1 MQRISKSLQFL
12 KLIDEP
18 VDLLEE
24 KMDRYRTISA
34 IMFFLLALQGT
45 FSWLWDYYIDAAGA
59 QNTIGLRLYFLFFA
73 IVAFSFKYIK
83 NRKLLELICL
93 ISGLLAQFLFVL
105 IMNHLENGMI
115 YILSLFIFFL
125 LFPLFLFQ
133 GFSLSANI
141 ICTLC
146 FAAFPQI
153 MALVGLAPEFQH
165 PQYIILIWPAA
176 FAMLIT
182 HYFSAQNY
190 RLRYESELAL
200 KAASF
205 TDHLTGVS
213 NRRHFMPLLKQEI
226 IRGNRYKH
234 PVCLL
239 MLDIDHFK
247 NVNDTHGHLT
257 GDLVIR
263 EVADICRQSA
273 RQMDVVARIGGE
285 EFAILLIEAE
295 LAGALIVAERIR
307 HAVEIN
313 LFKSL
318 ACVDLSM
325 TVSIGVAQQQ
335 LGNESE
341 EKLIELAD
349 KALYQAKEAG
359 RNRVV
364 PALTESV
371 F

>member
-1 MQRISKSLQFL
+1 MQIISKSLEFL
-12 KLIDEP
+12 KLMNEP
-18 VDLLEE
+18 VDLLDE
-24 KMDRYRTISA
+24 KMNRYRVISG

-45 FSWLWDYYIDAAGA
+45 FSWLWDYYIDPIGA
-59 QNTIGLRLYFLFFA
+59 QNTIGLRLYFLFFTL
-73 IVAFSFKYIK
+73 VAFSFKYIK
-83 NRKLLELICL
+83 NRKILELICL
-93 ISGLLAQFLFVL
+93 ISGLLAQFLFVV
-105 IMNHLENGMI
+105 IMSHLENGMI

-133 GFSLSANI
+133 GFSLTANI

-153 MALVGLAPEFQH
+153 LALMGFAPEFQH

-213 NRRHFMPLLKQEI
+213 NRRHFMPLLQQEI

-247 NVNDTHGHLT
+247 DVNDTHGHLT

-263 EVADICRQSA
+263 EIANICSQSA
-273 RQMDVVARIGGE
+273 RQIDVVARIGGE
-285 EFAILLIEAE
+285 EFAILLIEAN
-295 LAGALIVAERIR
+295 LSGALVVAERIR
-307 HAVEIN
+307 DAVEKN
-313 LFKSL
+313 VVRSV
-318 ACVDLSM
+318 AGVDISV
-325 TVSIGVAQQQ
+325 TVSLGVAQQQ
-335 LGNESE
+335 MGNESE
-341 EKLIELAD
+341 ERLIELAD
-349 KALYQAKEAG
+349 KALYQAKELG

-371 F
+371 L